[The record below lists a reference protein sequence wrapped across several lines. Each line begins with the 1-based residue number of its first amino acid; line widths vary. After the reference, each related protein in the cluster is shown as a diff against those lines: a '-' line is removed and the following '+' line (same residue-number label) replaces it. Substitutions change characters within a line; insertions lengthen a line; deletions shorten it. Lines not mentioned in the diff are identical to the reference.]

1 MLLLFRAETTFTAS
15 QGGRHGQAVIAGR
28 VVGTNPAVVT
38 TGASETQGWPS
49 TCFRS
54 QLLNW
59 DSLYPEDRD
68 TVGIPSR
75 RDGLWLRY
83 DMLATTAGLAACRC
97 LDENLAVTAGRTRA
111 SWRVG
116 SRCGRARQLLGES
129 SFWGADTGPNPT
141 DRGKAGSKR
150 HLLTEGTGIPWA
162 IHHTAANVHDSE
174 PATHVINQRPAVRGT
189 RGPRRR
195 RVKFLLAD
203 RAYDAEAKIRQ
214 PLRQQRIAP
223 LIAHRNTEHG
233 SGLGQFR
240 YVVESCFDWLFQWRR
255 LRVRYEKRSDIHTA
269 FLQLA
274 CAMVCWTRLRRV
286 KQFC

>member
-1 MLLLFRAETTFTAS
+1 
-15 QGGRHGQAVIAGR
+15 V
-28 VVGTNPAVVT
+28 
-38 TGASETQGWPS
+38 
-49 TCFRS
+49 
-54 QLLNW
+54 
-59 DSLYPEDRD
+59 
-68 TVGIPSR
+68 
-75 RDGLWLRY
+75 
-83 DMLATTAGLAACRC
+83 LATTAGLATRRSLA
-97 LDENLAVTAGRTRA
+97 ENLACPLG
-111 SWRVG
+111 RVG
-116 SRCGRARQLLGES
+116 TSGRIGPQRRCARQLLGES

-150 HLLTEGTGIPWA
+150 HLLTDGTGIPWA

-174 PATHVINQRPAVRGT
+174 PATQVIDQRLAVQGT

-195 RVKFLLAD
+195 RMKFLLAD
-203 RAYDAEAKIRQ
+203 RAYDAEAKIRR
-214 PLRQQRIAP
+214 PLRQQRIEP

-269 FLQLA
+269 FLHLA
-274 CAMVCWTRLRRV
+274 CAMICWARLRRV